1 MIYFDNAA
9 TTRPSLAVLECFEKE
24 NEQCFA
30 NPSSRH
36 AYGREAYR
44 KLENARL
51 SILKSL
57 SLSNDYHVLFTSG
70 ASESNNLAIKG
81 IAKEYLRRGKRIIT
95 TQVEHPSVLEAFR
108 SLEKEGFEVIYL
120 PTKEDGTVDPETL
133 KENMNKETILVSIMA
148 TNNETGSNNDILALS
163 KIVHSFP
170 KAFFHVDVT
179 QAIGK
184 RDLPYSSIDLFSFSG
199 HKIHGLKGTGALIL
213 KKNITL
219 LRQIDGGDQE
229 YFFRAGTDNLPGDEA
244 LAVALEETTKN
255 LQDNIAHAKEISSFL
270 REGLEKNDEILMN
283 SPLDGS
289 PFILNFSLKRKKASV
304 VTEALSH
311 EGIYVSSVS
320 ACNSK
325 GEPISYVLEAM
336 GFSKE
341 RAMNSIRLSFSRE
354 NTLEEAKTFL
364 NTLQNILERTI
375 NR

>member
-57 SLSNDYHVLFTSG
+57 SLSNDYRVLFTSG

-81 IAKEYLRRGKRIIT
+81 IAKEYLRRGKRIVT

-148 TNNETGSNNDILALS
+148 TNNETGSNNDVLALS
-163 KIVHSFP
+163 KIVHTFP

-229 YFFRAGTDNLPGDEA
+229 YFFRAGTDNLPGDET
-244 LAVALEETTKN
+244 LAVALEEATKN

-270 REGLEKNDEILMN
+270 REELEKNDEILMN
-283 SPLDGS
+283 SPLEGS

>member
-57 SLSNDYHVLFTSG
+57 SLSNDYRVLFTSG

-163 KIVHSFP
+163 KIVHTFP

-244 LAVALEETTKN
+244 LAVALEEATKN

-283 SPLDGS
+283 SPLEGS

>member
-57 SLSNDYHVLFTSG
+57 SLSNDYRVLFTSG

-304 VTEALSH
+304 VTEALSR

>member
-57 SLSNDYHVLFTSG
+57 SLSNDYRVLFTSG

-95 TQVEHPSVLEAFR
+95 TQVEHPSVLETFR

-148 TNNETGSNNDILALS
+148 TNNETGSNNDIPALS
-163 KIVHSFP
+163 KIVHTFP

-229 YFFRAGTDNLPGDEA
+229 YFFRAGTDNLPGDET
-244 LAVALEETTKN
+244 LAVALEEATKN
-255 LQDNIAHAKEISSFL
+255 LQYNIAHAKEISSFL
-270 REGLEKNDEILMN
+270 REELEKNDEILMN
-283 SPLDGS
+283 SPLEGS

-341 RAMNSIRLSFSRE
+341 RAMNSIRLSFSRK

>member
-57 SLSNDYHVLFTSG
+57 SLSNDYRVLFTSG

-95 TQVEHPSVLEAFR
+95 TQVEHPSVLETFR

-170 KAFFHVDVT
+170 KAFFHIDVT

-229 YFFRAGTDNLPGDEA
+229 YFFRAGTDNLPGDET
-244 LAVALEETTKN
+244 LAVALEEATKN
-255 LQDNIAHAKEISSFL
+255 LKDNIAHAKEISSFL

-283 SPLDGS
+283 SPLGGS

-304 VTEALSH
+304 LTEALSH

>member
-57 SLSNDYHVLFTSG
+57 SLSNDYRVLFTSG

-244 LAVALEETTKN
+244 LAVALEEATKN
-255 LQDNIAHAKEISSFL
+255 VQDNIAHAKEISSFL

>member
-57 SLSNDYHVLFTSG
+57 SLSNDYRVLFTSG

-81 IAKEYLRRGKRIIT
+81 IAKEYLRRGKRIVT

-229 YFFRAGTDNLPGDEA
+229 YFFRAGTDNLPGDET
-244 LAVALEETTKN
+244 LAVALEEATKN

-325 GEPISYVLEAM
+325 GEPISYVLKAM

>member
-57 SLSNDYHVLFTSG
+57 SLSNDYRVLFTSG
-70 ASESNNLAIKG
+70 ASESNNLATKG

-163 KIVHSFP
+163 KIVHTFP

-213 KKNITL
+213 KKNIAL

-229 YFFRAGTDNLPGDEA
+229 YFFRAGTDNLPGDET
-244 LAVALEETTKN
+244 LAVALEEATKN

-270 REGLEKNDEILMN
+270 REELEKNDEILMN
-283 SPLDGS
+283 SPLEGS

>member
-57 SLSNDYHVLFTSG
+57 SLSNDYRVLFTSG

-163 KIVHSFP
+163 KIVHTFP

-199 HKIHGLKGTGALIL
+199 HKIHGLKGTGTLIL

-244 LAVALEETTKN
+244 LAVALEEATKN
-255 LQDNIAHAKEISSFL
+255 LKDNIAHAKEISSFL

-283 SPLDGS
+283 SPLEGS

-325 GEPISYVLEAM
+325 GEPVSYVLEAM

>member
-57 SLSNDYHVLFTSG
+57 SLSNDYRVLFTSG

-81 IAKEYLRRGKRIIT
+81 IAKEYLRRGKRIVT

-244 LAVALEETTKN
+244 LAVALEEATKN

>member
-57 SLSNDYHVLFTSG
+57 SLSNDYRVLFTSG

-163 KIVHSFP
+163 KIVHTFP

-213 KKNITL
+213 KKNIAL

-229 YFFRAGTDNLPGDEA
+229 YFFRAGTDNLPGDET
-244 LAVALEETTKN
+244 LAVALEEATKN

-270 REGLEKNDEILMN
+270 REELEKNDEILMN
-283 SPLDGS
+283 SPLEGS

>member
-57 SLSNDYHVLFTSG
+57 SLSNDYRVLFTSG

-95 TQVEHPSVLEAFR
+95 TQVEHPSVLETFR

-133 KENMNKETILVSIMA
+133 KETMNKETILVSIMA

-229 YFFRAGTDNLPGDEA
+229 YFFRAGTDNLPGDET
-244 LAVALEETTKN
+244 LAVALEEATKN

-283 SPLDGS
+283 SPLEGS

-325 GEPISYVLEAM
+325 GEPVSYVLEAM

>member
-57 SLSNDYHVLFTSG
+57 SLSNDYRVLFTSG

-148 TNNETGSNNDILALS
+148 TNNETGSNNDVLALS
-163 KIVHSFP
+163 KIVHTFP

-229 YFFRAGTDNLPGDEA
+229 YFFRAGTDNLPGDET
-244 LAVALEETTKN
+244 LAVALEEATKN

-270 REGLEKNDEILMN
+270 REGLEKNDKILMN
-283 SPLDGS
+283 SPLEGS

>member
-57 SLSNDYHVLFTSG
+57 SLSNDYRVLFTSG

-95 TQVEHPSVLEAFR
+95 TQVEHPSVLETFR

-229 YFFRAGTDNLPGDEA
+229 YFFRAGTDNLPGDET
-244 LAVALEETTKN
+244 LAVALEEATKN

-283 SPLDGS
+283 SPLEGS

-364 NTLQNILERTI
+364 NTLQSILERTI

>member
-57 SLSNDYHVLFTSG
+57 SLSKDYRVLFTSG

-95 TQVEHPSVLEAFR
+95 TQVEHPSVLETFR

-244 LAVALEETTKN
+244 LAVALEEATKN
-255 LQDNIAHAKEISSFL
+255 LKDNIAHAKEISSFL

-283 SPLDGS
+283 SPLGGS

>member
-57 SLSNDYHVLFTSG
+57 SLSNDYRVLFTSG

-95 TQVEHPSVLEAFR
+95 TQVEHPSVLETFR

-163 KIVHSFP
+163 KIVHTFP

-244 LAVALEETTKN
+244 LAVALEEATKN

-270 REGLEKNDEILMN
+270 REELEKNDEILMN

>member
-57 SLSNDYHVLFTSG
+57 SLSNDYRVLFTSG

-120 PTKEDGTVDPETL
+120 LTKEDGTVDPETL

-244 LAVALEETTKN
+244 LAVALEEATKN

-283 SPLDGS
+283 SPLGGS

>member
-24 NEQCFA
+24 SEQCFA

-57 SLSNDYHVLFTSG
+57 SLSNDYRVLFTSG

-163 KIVHSFP
+163 KIVHTFP

-270 REGLEKNDEILMN
+270 REELEKNDEILMN
-283 SPLDGS
+283 SPLEGS

>member
-57 SLSNDYHVLFTSG
+57 SLSNDYRVLFTSG

-199 HKIHGLKGTGALIL
+199 HKIHGLKGTGALVL

-244 LAVALEETTKN
+244 LAVALEEATKN

-270 REGLEKNDEILMN
+270 REELEKNDEILMN
-283 SPLDGS
+283 SPLEGS

-364 NTLQNILERTI
+364 NTIQNILERTI

>member
-57 SLSNDYHVLFTSG
+57 SLSNDYRVLFTSG

-95 TQVEHPSVLEAFR
+95 TQVEHPSVLETFR

-244 LAVALEETTKN
+244 LAVALEEATKN

>member
-57 SLSNDYHVLFTSG
+57 SLSNDYRVLFTSG

-163 KIVHSFP
+163 KIVHTFP

-184 RDLPYSSIDLFSFSG
+184 RNLPYSSIDLFSFSG

-229 YFFRAGTDNLPGDEA
+229 YFFRAGTDNLPGDET
-244 LAVALEETTKN
+244 LAVALEEAIKN
-255 LQDNIAHAKEISSFL
+255 LQDNINHAKEISSFL
-270 REGLEKNDEILMN
+270 RKGLEKNDEILMN
-283 SPLDGS
+283 SPLEGS

>member
-44 KLENARL
+44 KLENARF

-57 SLSNDYHVLFTSG
+57 SLSNDYRVLFTSG

-229 YFFRAGTDNLPGDEA
+229 YFFRAGTDNLPGDET
-244 LAVALEETTKN
+244 LAVALEEATKN

-283 SPLDGS
+283 SPLEGS

>member
-24 NEQCFA
+24 NEQCFP

-57 SLSNDYHVLFTSG
+57 SLSNDYRVLFTSG

-163 KIVHSFP
+163 KIVHTFP

-213 KKNITL
+213 KKNIAL

-229 YFFRAGTDNLPGDEA
+229 YFFRAGTDNLPGDET
-244 LAVALEETTKN
+244 LAVALEEATKN

-270 REGLEKNDEILMN
+270 REELEKNDEILMN
-283 SPLDGS
+283 SPLEGS

>member
-57 SLSNDYHVLFTSG
+57 SLSNDYRVLFTSG

-229 YFFRAGTDNLPGDEA
+229 YFFRAGTDNLPGDET
-244 LAVALEETTKN
+244 LAVALEEATKN

-325 GEPISYVLEAM
+325 GELISYVLEAM

>member
-57 SLSNDYHVLFTSG
+57 SLSNDYRVLFTSG

-95 TQVEHPSVLEAFR
+95 TQVEHPSVLETFR

-244 LAVALEETTKN
+244 LAVALEEATKN
-255 LQDNIAHAKEISSFL
+255 LKDNIAHAKEISSFL

-283 SPLDGS
+283 SPLGGS

-325 GEPISYVLEAM
+325 GEPVSYVLEAM

>member
-9 TTRPSLAVLECFEKE
+9 TTRPSLAVLKCFEKE

-57 SLSNDYHVLFTSG
+57 SLSNDYRVLFTSG

-133 KENMNKETILVSIMA
+133 KESMNKETILVSIMA

-244 LAVALEETTKN
+244 LAVALEEATKN

-311 EGIYVSSVS
+311 EGIWVSSVS

-325 GEPISYVLEAM
+325 GEPVSYVLEAM